1 MSPYGCHNKPRP
13 IADAPLIVQDGYHQF
28 HNQQN
33 VPVKVPRYVEA
44 PYVMTTDC
52 QYTQQHGSDAQ
63 CSGCVHKM
71 KELT

>member
-13 IADAPLIVQDGYHQF
+13 VADAPLIVQDGYHQF
-28 HNQQN
+28 RNQQN

-52 QYTQQHGSDAQ
+52 QYTRQHGSDPH
-63 CSGCVHKM
+63 CSGCMHRAG
-71 KELT
+71 ETS